1 MANDAQTWLQ
11 MVRTLAAENA
21 SVRINLSAEPIEE
34 GGRTARVR
42 VLAVGPDGVSVIEE
56 PGVRD
61 LGNRL
66 RPGDEL
72 DILAVQ
78 KQARLVGRCRVI
90 RYVSYQLN
98 ETISVDAVEVSPPS
112 KVFSGQLRDFYR
124 APIGAGIEIDPAQLR
139 LDPADASALQRA
151 ELAQLDPGK
160 THKARIVNISGG
172 GMGLAIVVDKVMAK
186 LFEVGTRVAV
196 YAELPT
202 LDKPLDL
209 DALVVHTETLQNG
222 DLYLG
227 VSFQIDDAQVQ
238 KQVEDQLQRL
248 SVWLQRQMLR
258 REQQK

>member
-78 KQARLVGRCRVI
+78 KQARLVGRCKVI
-90 RYVSYQLN
+90 EHVKHALN
-98 ETISVDAVEVSPPS
+98 ESVRVDAVEVTPPS

-124 APIGAGIEIDPAQLR
+124 APVGAGIEIDPAQLR
-139 LDPADASALQRA
+139 LDPTDASALQRA

-172 GMGLAIVVDKVMAK
+172 GMGLALLLDRVMARV
-186 LFEVGTRVAV
+186 FEVGTQVTLH
-196 YAELPT
+196 AELPT
-202 LDKPLDL
+202 LDKPLEL
-209 DALVVHTETLQNG
+209 GALVVHTEKLPNG

-227 VSFQIDDAQVQ
+227 VSFQIDNTQEQ
-238 KQVEDQLQRL
+238 KHVEDQLQRL

-258 REQQK
+258 RENQ